1 MLLLEAGIIKKNHLQ
16 YAGNI
21 YTKMGIFE
29 RGGQKFSIIFSS
41 LLNIE
46 KNIEYIE
53 SLPYDEIDMIRRRNL
68 ETQLK
73 ELYD

>member
-1 MLLLEAGIIKKNHLQ
+1 
-16 YAGNI
+16 
-21 YTKMGIFE
+21 MGIFE

-53 SLPYDEIDMIRRRNL
+53 SLPYDEIDMNRKRNS